1 MVLVMS
7 ETRRICSGCGSVIYD
22 NDNGCCTFCGDFM
35 LDGNSPEEDDY
46 DD

>member
-1 MVLVMS
+1 MVY
-7 ETRRICSGCGSVIYD
+7 ED
-22 NDNGCCTFCGDFM
+22 EQDNGSCPFCGDFM